1 MHWNF
6 GGSEKESFYLLLYFT
21 NGDLNNW
28 AIYRFKVAD
37 CDQLNFN
44 FDDSTFNF
52 DYPKL
57 ILPLHGVHTN
67 LIKPTITI
75 TTGQIW
81 YESR

>member
-1 MHWNF
+1 MVI
-6 GGSEKESFYLLLYFT
+6 SR
-21 NGDLNNW
+21 

-44 FDDSTFNF
+44 FDDSTFNC

-67 LIKPTITI
+67 LIEPTRVRFGM
-75 TTGQIW
+75 GQAKC
-81 YESR
+81 